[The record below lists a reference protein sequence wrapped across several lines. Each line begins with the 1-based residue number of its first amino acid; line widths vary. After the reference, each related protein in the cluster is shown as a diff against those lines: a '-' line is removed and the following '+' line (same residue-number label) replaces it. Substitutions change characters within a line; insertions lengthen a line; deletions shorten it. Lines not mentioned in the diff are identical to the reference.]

1 MSIEY
6 FIGDTVE
13 FRKKEYF
20 VIGIN
25 PDRERPIALNN
36 YQEINSP
43 EDHFSFGVVTAD
55 DISLINAGSRKYN
68 LENQKSLRGYAMVE
82 ALCLLSDG
90 VGEPTDGVYPLTDED
105 GFVISDHDGNEEDH
119 DDKYWNS
126 SLAIAKMV
134 AIGPETIELQKP
146 LWDCF

>member
-36 YQEINSP
+36 YNGEI
-43 EDHFSFGVVTAD
+43 
-55 DISLINAGSRKYN
+55 IYN
-68 LENQKSLRGYAMVE
+68 RRN
-82 ALCLLSDG
+82 
-90 VGEPTDGVYPLTDED
+90 
-105 GFVISDHDGNEEDH
+105 H
-119 DDKYWNS
+119 
-126 SLAIAKMV
+126 
-134 AIGPETIELQKP
+134 
-146 LWDCF
+146 